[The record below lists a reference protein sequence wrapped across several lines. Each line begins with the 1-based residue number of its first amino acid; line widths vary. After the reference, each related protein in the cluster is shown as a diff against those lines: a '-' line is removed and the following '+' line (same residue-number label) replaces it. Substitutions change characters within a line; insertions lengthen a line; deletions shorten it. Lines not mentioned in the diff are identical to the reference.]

1 MDNPLKKI
9 RQHKVSEGTTVV
21 TAEDTGSTEVHVNVD
36 EEPKRGRI
44 ASWIVTG
51 MGAISAL
58 AAAAATTSVG
68 LNSANTSN
76 ALQDL
81 AAGAEEETQMQLN
94 LAHQEQVLPVRLEV
108 APADGIAPEGYD
120 LVEISLVNPG
130 SAMLMDA
137 TVQLPAESL
146 IWSED
151 EELVR
156 TNRLEFGVVV
166 DEASQLVLIPA
177 ASRDLAAEF
186 TTSWDPRERWALPID
201 ASPTLTTCTFP
212 GGEGGSTEVAVSDVP
227 DFAQR
232 TWIGCDVVFDEVVA
246 GPLGDIEVL
255 DVPGVSSVPGVD
267 NPLGEGEGAVSR
279 GRQTV
284 SDVQFADPS
293 SDVVDADEASE
304 LLSGGNPFN

>member
-9 RQHKVSEGTTVV
+9 RQRKVSEGTTVV
-21 TAEDTGSTEVHVNVD
+21 TSEDTGATEVHVNVD

-108 APADGIAPEGYD
+108 APADGIVPEGYD

-137 TVQLPAESL
+137 AVELPAESL
-146 IWSED
+146 IWRD

-156 TNRLEFGVVV
+156 TNRLDFGVVV
-166 DEASQLVLIPA
+166 DEASQLALVPA
-177 ASRDLAAEF
+177 GADSFAAEF

-212 GGEGGSTEVAVSDVP
+212 GGEGGSTEVPVSDVP

-246 GPLGDIEVL
+246 GSLGGLE
-255 DVPGVSSVPGVD
+255 VPGVSGVPDVPGVD
-267 NPLGEGEGAVSR
+267 NPLDGGEGTVSR
-279 GRQTV
+279 GRQAV
-284 SDVQFADPS
+284 SDVELADPTS
-293 SDVVDADEASE
+293 TVVDEDEAAE
-304 LLSGGNPFN
+304 LLSGGNPLQ